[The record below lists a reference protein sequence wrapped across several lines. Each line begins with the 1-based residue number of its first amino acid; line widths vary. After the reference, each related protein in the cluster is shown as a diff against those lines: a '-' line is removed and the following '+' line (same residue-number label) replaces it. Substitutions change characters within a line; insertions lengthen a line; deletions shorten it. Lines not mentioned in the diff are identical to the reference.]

1 MSTGIIKDFLLG
13 LFFIFLEVVIFQHL
27 TFFGIN
33 PDPLLIYLLWLS
45 LKYDRFNIIIFAAVL
60 GFVQD
65 ALFDYWGLNMFSK
78 TLLFFMFYK
87 LLNRFSNKRLLIWQV
102 AVIILGVSLIHNIFF
117 LGLSNFSNVYAT
129 GSVPILFLFGNSL
142 YTAVLGSMLFIFK
155 GN

>member
-1 MSTGIIKDFLLG
+1 MNTGVIKDFLLG

-45 LKYDRFNIIIFAAVL
+45 LKYDRFNIILFAAAL

-65 ALFDYWGLNMFSK
+65 ALFDFWGLNMFSK

-87 LLNRFSNKRLLIWQV
+87 LLSRFSNKRLLIWQV
-102 AVIILGVSLIHNIFF
+102 AVIIFAVSLIHNLFF
-117 LGLSNFSNVYAT
+117 LGLSNFSDVYAS

>member
-102 AVIILGVSLIHNIFF
+102 AVIIFGVSLIHNIFF